1 MHKIEVQ
8 FSQSLARFAVSLFT
22 REWIEI
28 DALHVLDVILMVSLF
43 TREWIEISI
52 KSSQVCETTTSPSLR
67 GSGLKS
73 FNLDTAKKEVTSPS
87 LRGSGLK
94 YWSGCR
100 CSECSQVSLFTREW
114 IEMPCSVDRCR
125 ADCCVS
131 LFTREWIEMP
141 PPLAAGFAGGRLP
154 LYEGVD

>member
-8 FSQSLARFAVSLFT
+8 FSQSLARFA
-22 REWIEI
+22 
-28 DALHVLDVILMVSLF
+28 VSLF

-131 LFTREWIEMP
+131 LFTREWIEICSKCKVK
-141 PPLAAGFAGGRLP
+141 ARLVSP
-154 LYEGVD
+154 SLRGSGLKYFQRLFEFQR